1 MVDTLVASHSRLLR
15 HSSMSTSYGGT
26 VECYFEAAARSH
38 PAIAMLVDRHTP
50 NSVGRVPPPSTT
62 PRDGPASR
70 RPADNC
76 NRG

>member
-1 MVDTLVASHSRLLR
+1 MVNTLAAAHSRLLR
-15 HSSMSTSYGGT
+15 HSSMSLPHGGT

-38 PAIAMLVDRHTP
+38 AAIAMLVDRHTP
-50 NSVGRVPPPSTT
+50 NSVGRVSPPFAT

-70 RPADNC
+70 RPADNR